1 MMLVKTNGLLCR
13 ALITFANPTPWLP
26 RLFPLWIEQVRV
38 GSDTT
43 TWCSV
48 RLGKPS
54 NVQRTSQTGTKRA
67 WSIPATSDLQ
77 SGGFLGGVD

>member
-1 MMLVKTNGLLCR
+1 MLIKTNGLLCR
-13 ALITFANPTPWLP
+13 ALITLANPTPWLP

-54 NVQRTSQTGTKRA
+54 NAHRKLARIVLGRSV
-67 WSIPATSDLQ
+67 PAPDLQ